1 MQAEQRYRKRRVY
14 QGHPDGG
21 VTLRQYLNACK
32 RVERAEEQKRALE
45 SQYPDLRS
53 QFIDI
58 RNGRGVAAEGAA
70 PGKRGIVDHEVRNFF
85 NPYRNH

>member
-32 RVERAEEQKRALE
+32 RVERAEEQTRAL
-45 SQYPDLRS
+45 
-53 QFIDI
+53 
-58 RNGRGVAAEGAA
+58 
-70 PGKRGIVDHEVRNFF
+70 
-85 NPYRNH
+85 